1 MKGAVEPRSLF
12 SRRTALSEVENALTV
27 ELARARARGPV
38 IDLTAS
44 NPTRAG
50 IPYDEAAIAAALGSA
65 RSLTYEPRAFG
76 LDEARAAVAEHLAAE
91 AAPAPPE
98 RVVLTASTSEA
109 YAVLFKVLCDPG
121 DAVLVP
127 APSYPLLE
135 HLAAFEGVRLV
146 PYPLAY
152 DGRWHVD
159 VPVLRARAAG
169 GAARAIVVVS
179 PNNPTGNYLARAE
192 LEAMLDLGLP
202 VISDEVFGPYPLR
215 DDPARA
221 PSALVADRG
230 LVFAL
235 SGLSKA
241 CGLPQMKLGWIAVGG
256 EAALAE
262 AALAR
267 LELVCDAM
275 LSVGAPVMV
284 AARDL
289 FAAAAPSRG
298 AIRARAREN
307 LGRLRAALAGSAASV
322 LDAEG
327 GWYAVVRLP
336 ATRPEEAW
344 ALGLLREHAVYTHP
358 GHFFDFADEPY
369 VVVSLL
375 TEPEVLAAGAAALAR
390 AAAG

>member
-152 DGRWHVD
+152 DGRWHEIG
-159 VPVLRARAAG
+159 RAH
-169 GAARAIVVVS
+169 V
-179 PNNPTGNYLARAE
+179 
-192 LEAMLDLGLP
+192 
-202 VISDEVFGPYPLR
+202 
-215 DDPARA
+215 
-221 PSALVADRG
+221 
-230 LVFAL
+230 
-235 SGLSKA
+235 
-241 CGLPQMKLGWIAVGG
+241 
-256 EAALAE
+256 
-262 AALAR
+262 
-267 LELVCDAM
+267 
-275 LSVGAPVMV
+275 
-284 AARDL
+284 
-289 FAAAAPSRG
+289 
-298 AIRARAREN
+298 
-307 LGRLRAALAGSAASV
+307 
-322 LDAEG
+322 
-327 GWYAVVRLP
+327 
-336 ATRPEEAW
+336 
-344 ALGLLREHAVYTHP
+344 
-358 GHFFDFADEPY
+358 
-369 VVVSLL
+369 
-375 TEPEVLAAGAAALAR
+375 
-390 AAAG
+390 